1 MAPGVT
7 VKAAATTPV
16 LRLYGEVGVD
26 VLVDDVARALDAAGG
41 RDVEIHLF
49 SPGGAAAEGIAI
61 HNVLAAYKGRKD
73 YVVDGLVASA
83 GSIVPM
89 AISKAKGDRRLMPSN
104 ALLMIHNCWGGSV
117 GDADSMDAAAAMLRV
132 HSQVYSTT
140 YAKASGQSVEQIVE
154 WMGAAQ
160 GGGTWFTAEA
170 ALAAGLIDA
179 VIDPVDV
186 RASVPALPAGRFPNS
201 PGWVSKALASMVRI
215 ESGDHPEHSRAEHMP
230 TQDQAGSAPAAVIE
244 APPVVASTEVAPV
257 APAVVQAAVSPV
269 TSTAVAD
276 SVALANA
283 QREIEIRRCAA
294 EANIA
299 PVAVQAMVD
308 GGKPFAD
315 VALEI
320 VKAHAGP
327 LETVASK
334 AGHPARI
341 QVTRDSGDTLMTG
354 LQDAIW
360 AKIRPEQAMSDAARP
375 YAGMRMMEITRVF
388 AESRGHNTIGRSA
401 HQLIALALHT
411 GDDFTNLL
419 ANVANK
425 TMMDGWAEE
434 NHRWELFATRQDLP
448 DLKPANQVFIA
459 GNLEPIRVVNGEPTD
474 KTKADA
480 RVEGGEYQFATLQD
494 GKVTWQLSKYTRGL
508 RVAEEVFIN
517 DDLSGLAEVPDMFG
531 RGGRRVQAKGIYG
544 LITGNANVGIDGLPL
559 FHASHNNTGTGTIGN
574 TGWNT
579 AVLKLSTQTDPAG
592 NPLELDP
599 ALTLAPAAL
608 RGPMQ
613 QFLRP
618 NNYMPSQLTGNAGP
632 ATSSYSGAIE
642 DIYSARLDSASA
654 LQWYVMA
661 AKTASKG
668 IVQGYLQGESGPTLT
683 TETKR
688 NPDCLEF
695 LFRMYWGCTLSDY
708 RFIYRSSGVD

>member
-7 VKAAATTPV
+7 VKAAATAPV

-104 ALLMIHNCWGGSV
+104 ALLMIHNCWSMAA

-140 YAKASGQSVEQIVE
+140 YAKASGQSVEQIME

-186 RASVPALPAGRFPNS
+186 RASVPALPAGRFPNP

-230 TQDQAGSAPAAVIE
+230 TQDQAGSAPVAVTE
-244 APPVVASTEVAPV
+244 APPVVASTEAAPV

-299 PVAVQAMVD
+299 PIAVQAMVD
-308 GGKPFAD
+308 SGKPFAD

-320 VKAHAGP
+320 VRAHAGP

-341 QVTRDSGDTLMTG
+341 QVTRDAGDTVMAGIGDMLYARINPLAQISDVGQEYRGYSLMECVR
-354 LQDAIW
+354 A
-360 AKIRPEQAMSDAARP
+360 
-375 YAGMRMMEITRVF
+375 YAN
-388 AESRGHNTIGRSA
+388 SRGISTVGRSKNELVA
-401 HQLIALALHT
+401 MAMHSTSDFPLLFSNLAGKSLTQFYEEEPHT
-411 GDDFTNLL
+411 WKGL
-419 ANVANK
+419 A
-425 TMMDGWAEE
+425 
-434 NHRWELFATRQDLP
+434 RQRNLP
-448 DLKPANQVFIA
+448 DFKRASDLTIA
-459 GNLEPIRVVNGEPTD
+459 
-474 KTKADA
+474 ADLTPELTP
-480 RVEGGEYQFATLQD
+480 EGGEYKTGTLKEAEATWRLF
-494 GKVTWQLSKYTRGL
+494 TYTKKIVISRQ
-508 RVAEEVFIN
+508 AIIN
-517 DDLSGLAEVPDMFG
+517 DDLSALERTPEFLGRGFRRLESNLIWAMITGDATVSVDGLALF
-531 RGGRRVQAKGIYG
+531 
-544 LITGNANVGIDGLPL
+544 NA
-559 FHASHNNTGTGTIGN
+559 AHNNTGTGAIGVAGVN
-574 TGWNT
+574 AARKAMRKQKDISNVTVNLTPEFMIVPSDLEGT
-579 AVLKLSTQTDPAG
+579 ALQFLYPDG
-592 NPLELDP
+592 Y
-599 ALTLAPAAL
+599 APAAL
-608 RGPMQ
+608 
-613 QFLRP
+613 
-618 NNYMPSQLTGNAGP
+618 TGNSGPNPYARGMNLIVEPRLDGSATQWYAAAGP
-632 ATSSYSGAIE
+632 TRTPGMVWGYLADEPGPTITSEPERDPDGLKLLARSDFGCAIE
-642 DIYSARLDSASA
+642 D
-654 LQWYVMA
+654 
-661 AKTASKG
+661 
-668 IVQGYLQGESGPTLT
+668 
-683 TETKR
+683 
-688 NPDCLEF
+688 F
-695 LFRMYWGCTLSDY
+695 
-708 RFIYRSSGVD
+708 RFIYRSSGA

>member
-7 VKAAATTPV
+7 VKAAATAPV

-132 HSQVYSTT
+132 HSEVYSTT
-140 YAKASGQSVEQIVE
+140 YAKASGQSVEQILE

-186 RASVPALPAGRFPNS
+186 RASVPPLPAGRFPDP

-215 ESGDHPEHSRAEHMP
+215 ESGDHPEHSRAENMP

-244 APPVVASTEVAPV
+244 APPVVASTEAAHIATV
-257 APAVVQAAVSPV
+257 APAVVQAAVSPAA
-269 TSTAVAD
+269 STAVAE

-283 QREIEIRRCAA
+283 RRENEIRRCAA

-299 PVAVQAMVD
+299 PAAVQAMVD
-308 GGKPFAD
+308 SGKPFAD

-334 AGHPARI
+334 AGHPARL
-341 QVTRDSGDTLMTG
+341 QVTRDAGDTVMAGIGDMLY
-354 LQDAIW
+354 
-360 AKIRPEQAMSDAARP
+360 ARINP
-375 YAGMRMMEITRVF
+375 
-388 AESRGHNTIGRSA
+388 
-401 HQLIALALHT
+401 LAL
-411 GDDFTNLL
+411 
-419 ANVANK
+419 
-425 TMMDGWAEE
+425 
-434 NHRWELFATRQDLP
+434 
-448 DLKPANQVFIA
+448 
-459 GNLEPIRVVNGEPTD
+459 
-474 KTKADA
+474 
-480 RVEGGEYQFATLQD
+480 
-494 GKVTWQLSKYTRGL
+494 
-508 RVAEEVFIN
+508 
-517 DDLSGLAEVPDMFG
+517 
-531 RGGRRVQAKGIYG
+531 
-544 LITGNANVGIDGLPL
+544 
-559 FHASHNNTGTGTIGN
+559 
-574 TGWNT
+574 
-579 AVLKLSTQTDPAG
+579 
-592 NPLELDP
+592 
-599 ALTLAPAAL
+599 
-608 RGPMQ
+608 
-613 QFLRP
+613 
-618 NNYMPSQLTGNAGP
+618 
-632 ATSSYSGAIE
+632 
-642 DIYSARLDSASA
+642 
-654 LQWYVMA
+654 
-661 AKTASKG
+661 
-668 IVQGYLQGESGPTLT
+668 PTLVQIQ
-683 TETKR
+683 
-688 NPDCLEF
+688 PGPPFHMPL
-695 LFRMYWGCTLSDY
+695 
-708 RFIYRSSGVD
+708 